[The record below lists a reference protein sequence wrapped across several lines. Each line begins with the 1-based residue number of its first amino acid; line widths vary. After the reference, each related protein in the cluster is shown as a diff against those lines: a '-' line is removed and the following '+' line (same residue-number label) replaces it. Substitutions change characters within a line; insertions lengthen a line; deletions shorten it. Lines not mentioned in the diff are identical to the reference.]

1 MRLRKNMKRTAAAA
15 LALSMAVSTAAVPAS
30 AGYTIDMSDASKIT
44 GDVEIKQ
51 EADGSGTKIT
61 ISVGG
66 VNKTDQ
72 FQNNDKD
79 DKITITGDNT
89 VTKSAT
95 TTTAAADAAKDDTK
109 APETT
114 VTENKD
120 GTVINYTG
128 ELDAQPD
135 QEVSRP
141 DSQND
146 QNDPEAD
153 QKNQGDQADQNDP
166 EADQKN
172 QGDQA
177 DQNDPEADQKN
188 QNDQKAD
195 QNDPEADQKNQ
206 NDQKVDQNDPE
217 ADQSGQN
224 NQNEDSEDAD
234 AGIMTYEAPAPTT
247 LTSAVATAFRNVIK
261 IINNVAGAENAL
273 NITLDNA
280 KIESDSDAA
289 MKISGKGDVNIELN
303 GSNVLTSG
311 KHHAGLEKNDKDSKG
326 RLTIRDDLKNDGTA
340 KTDEE
345 KKAEEDAVAAEKT
358 GDAVKDVGSLTA
370 TGGSRGGAGIGGGA
384 EDYYDS
390 KDTSSIVID
399 GGKIT
404 ATGGED
410 AAGIGGGGH
419 CRASGG
425 KVNKDDPDDRSQTI
439 TINGGNIEATGIGGG
454 AFYNNWGGDG
464 AVTINGGHIKSKAQY
479 GAGIG
484 GGWGGC
490 FGGKGDVLI
499 TGGVIEAEGL
509 GGAGIGGGGSDYRS
523 NVGFHHGYQGGVAKV
538 KIRGEN
544 TVIKKA
550 EGTLGAGIGGGGASN
565 DENYD
570 YHYNGGSAEIEI
582 TDGATVQEAVG
593 GNGGAGIGSGA
604 GDGYQ
609 YHEVDPYKT
618 YAHVTI
624 KNATVEVAKS
634 KSPSK
639 GKVYGAGIGGGGTR
653 GKYWNGENVIR
664 IINSVI
670 GRFQLDENGN
680 YLLEEGT
687 GALGTNKSEGIGRG
701 SNESGEL
708 STNYGKNDVIID
720 NSWVPDGNKMKQ
732 EFHHDWHDTETLPTC
747 TEDGEKGSVCSL
759 CGMKKTEKIPALG
772 HAWGA
777 WTVTTPATCT
787 TAGEKKHTCT
797 VCSHVETQEIP
808 ATGHQQTHIEGKKE
822 PTCTEPGY
830 TGDEV
835 CDACG
840 TVVKKGTVIP
850 ATGHHWVDKGDGTH
864 TCPDCG
870 ATEALPVNTNSAL
883 ELRVVDAEGMDQP
896 FTVSQNGTL
905 RTYTGAYDTAT
916 LTGDLDTLRY
926 LQDHGAQTIQFVTNG
941 QTSSFVINDLLA
953 QGSGSEVFYL
963 THRGA
968 EEPTLLLVEADHSE
982 LVKD

>member
-30 AGYTIDMSDASKIT
+30 AGYSIDMSDAKIT

-51 EADGSGTKIT
+51 EADSTGKATIT

-66 VNKTDQ
+66 EDKTTEFSDG
-72 FQNNDKD
+72 KED

-89 VTKSAT
+89 KSAA
-95 TTTAAADAAKDDTK
+95 TTTAAADAAEDNTK

-120 GTVINYTG
+120 GTVIDYTG

-146 QNDPEAD
+146 PEAD
-153 QKNQGDQADQNDP
+153 QNNQGDQADQD
-166 EADQKN
+166 
-172 QGDQA
+172 
-177 DQNDPEADQKN
+177 DPEADQKN
-188 QNDQKAD
+188 QNDQKN
-195 QNDPEADQKNQ
+195 QGDPEADQKNQ
-206 NDQKVDQNDPE
+206 DDQADQSDPE
-217 ADQSGQN
+217 ADQSGQK
-224 NQNEDSEDAD
+224 NQNKDSEDAD

-247 LTSAVATAFRNVIK
+247 ITNPVAAAIRNVIK
-261 IINNVAGAENAL
+261 IINKVAGAENAL

-289 MKISGKGDVNIELN
+289 MKISGEGDVNIELN

-311 KHHAGLEKNDKDSKG
+311 KCHAGLEKNNYDVKDRKDSDG

-345 KKAEEDAVAAEKT
+345 KKAEEDAVAAGET

-370 TGGSRGGAGIGGGA
+370 TGGSRGGAGIGGGS
-384 EDYYDS
+384 ENYYAGDKS
-390 KDTSSIVID
+390 TSSIVID

-410 AAGIGGGGH
+410 AAGIGGGGCGGH
-419 CRASGG
+419 GG
-425 KVNKDDPDDRSQTI
+425 KVNKKDPDDRSQTI
-439 TINGGNIEATGIGGG
+439 TINGGNIDATGIGGG
-454 AFYNNWGGDG
+454 AFYNNWGGSG
-464 AVTINGGHIKSKAQY
+464 AVTINGGHIRSIRSRANR

-484 GGWGGC
+484 GGWGGQ
-490 FGGKGDVLI
+490 FGADGDVLI

-509 GGAGIGGGGSDYRS
+509 RGAGIGGGGADNDDTGNYD
-523 NVGFHHGYQGGVAKV
+523 GCLGGDAKV
-538 KIRGEN
+538 EIRGKN

-550 EGTLGAGIGGGGASN
+550 EGNLGAGIGGGGASGP
-565 DENYD
+565 DRDPYR
-570 YHYNGGSAEIEI
+570 GGSAEIEI
-582 TDGATVQEAVG
+582 TDGATVKEAVG

-604 GDGYQ
+604 GRSYEDY
-609 YHEVDPYKT
+609 DFNKT
-618 YAHVTI
+618 HTHVTI

-634 KSPSK
+634 GSPSK
-639 GKVYGAGIGGGGTR
+639 YNTYGAGIGCGGTR
-653 GKYWNGENVIR
+653 GTRWNGENVIR

-670 GRFQLDENGN
+670 GRFKLDANGNREKDENGN
-680 YLLEEGT
+680 YLLDTGA
-687 GALGTNKSEGIGRG
+687 GALGTHGSEGIGRG
-701 SNESGEL
+701 SNEHEEPSDEQH
-708 STNYGKNDVIID
+708 GKNDVIID
-720 NSWVPDGNKMKQ
+720 NSWVPDGDTTMKQ
-732 EFHHDWHDTETLPTC
+732 EFNHLWSDTETPATC
-747 TEDGEKGSVCSL
+747 TEDGEKGKVCSR
-759 CGMKKTEKIPALG
+759 CGMKETEKIPALG
-772 HAWGA
+772 HDWGD

-787 TAGEKKHTCT
+787 NEGVETRTCNRDP
-797 VCSHVETQEIP
+797 SHVETRTIP
-808 ATGHQQTHIEGKKE
+808 TTGHN
-822 PTCTEPGY
+822 
-830 TGDEV
+830 
-835 CDACG
+835 
-840 TVVKKGTVIP
+840 
-850 ATGHHWVDKGDGTH
+850 WVDNGDGTH
-864 TCPDCG
+864 TCTNCG
-870 ATEALPVNTNSAL
+870 ATEAVGAL
-883 ELRVVDAEGMDQP
+883 ELRVVDAEGMNKP

-916 LTGDLDTLRY
+916 LTGNLNTLRY

-941 QTSSFVINDLLA
+941 QTSSFDINDLLA
-953 QGSGSEVFYL
+953 QGSGNEVFYL

>member
-1 MRLRKNMKRTAAAA
+1 MKRTAAAA
-15 LALSMAVSTAAVPAS
+15 LALSMAVSAAAVPAS
-30 AGYTIDMSDASKIT
+30 AGYSIDMSDAAKIT

-66 VNKTDQ
+66 ENKTKD
-72 FQNNDKD
+72 FKNDDKD

-120 GTVINYTG
+120 GTVISYTG

-153 QKNQGDQADQNDP
+153 QKNQGDQ
-166 EADQKN
+166 
-172 QGDQA
+172 GDQS
-177 DQNDPEADQKN
+177 DPEADQKN
-188 QNDQKAD
+188 QNDQK
-195 QNDPEADQKNQ
+195 NQ
-206 NDQKVDQNDPE
+206 SDPE
-217 ADQSGQN
+217 ADQSGQK
-224 NQNEDSEDAD
+224 NQNKDSEDAD

-247 LTSAVATAFRNVIK
+247 LTNPVAAAIRNVIK
-261 IINNVAGAENAL
+261 IINKVAGAENAL
-273 NITLDNA
+273 NITLNNA
-280 KIESDSDAA
+280 TIKSDSKAA
-289 MKISGKGDVNIELN
+289 MKISGEGDVNIELN

-311 KHHAGLEKNDKDSKG
+311 KCHAGLEKNDYDSDDRKDSSG

-340 KTDEE
+340 KTGEE
-345 KKAEEDAVAAEKT
+345 KKAEEDAVAAGKKGSE
-358 GDAVKDVGSLTA
+358 VENVGSLTA
-370 TGGSRGGAGIGGGA
+370 TGGSYGGDGGAGIGGGGA
-384 EDYYDS
+384 YYS
-390 KDTSSIVID
+390 SYKDTSSIVIN
-399 GGKIT
+399 GGKIK
-404 ATGGED
+404 ATGGEG
-410 AAGIGGGGH
+410 AAGIGGGGL
-419 CRASGG
+419 CSGYGG
-425 KVNKDDPDDRSQTI
+425 KVNKNDPDDRSQTI
-439 TINGGNIEATGIGGG
+439 TINGGNIEAAGIGGG
-454 AFYNNWGGDG
+454 SMYNNGGSG
-464 AVTINGGHIKSKAQY
+464 AVTINGGHIQSKAQY

-484 GGWGGC
+484 GGWGGQM
-490 FGGKGDVLI
+490 GGKGDVLI
-499 TGGVIEAEGL
+499 TGGEIEAEGL
-509 GGAGIGGGGSDYRS
+509 RGAGIGGGGSES
-523 NVGFHHGYQGGVAKV
+523 NDGGNEGGVAKV

-544 TVIKKA
+544 TIIKKA
-550 EGTLGAGIGGGGASN
+550 EGTFGAGIGGGGASN
-565 DENYD
+565 PEQHK

-609 YHEVDPYKT
+609 DYEVDPYKT

-639 GKVYGAGIGGGGTR
+639 SNTYGAGAGIGGGGTR
-653 GKYWNGENVIR
+653 GTYWNGENVIR

-670 GRFQLDENGN
+670 GRFQLDQNGNCKKDANGN
-680 YLLEEGT
+680 YLLEKGT
-687 GALGTNKSEGIGRG
+687 GALGTNGSEGIGKG
-701 SNESGEL
+701 ANQYGEPSDNL
-708 STNYGKNDVIID
+708 NGGKNDVIID
-720 NSWVPDGNKMKQ
+720 NSWVPNGDKMKQ
-732 EFHHDWHDTETLPTC
+732 EFNHDWHYTETLPTC
-747 TEDGEKGSVCSL
+747 TKDGEKFGECSR
-759 CGMKKTEKIPALG
+759 CGMKTTEKISALG
-772 HAWGA
+772 HEWGD

-787 TAGEKKHTCT
+787 NEGVETRICNRDP
-797 VCSHVETQEIP
+797 SHVETRTIP
-808 ATGHQQTHIEGKKE
+808 TTGHN
-822 PTCTEPGY
+822 
-830 TGDEV
+830 
-835 CDACG
+835 
-840 TVVKKGTVIP
+840 
-850 ATGHHWVDKGDGTH
+850 WVDNGNGTH
-864 TCPDCG
+864 TCTNCG
-870 ATEALPVNTNSAL
+870 ATEAFGAL
-883 ELRVVDAEGMDQP
+883 ELRVVDAEGMNEP

-916 LTGDLDTLRY
+916 LTGNLNTLRY

-941 QTSSFVINDLLA
+941 QTSSFDINDLLA

-963 THRGA
+963 THRGT

>member
-1 MRLRKNMKRTAAAA
+1 MKRTAAAA

-30 AGYTIDMSDASKIT
+30 AGYSIDMSDTKIT

-66 VNKTDQ
+66 EDKTKD
-72 FQNNDKD
+72 FSDGKED

-89 VTKSAT
+89 KSAA

-120 GTVINYTG
+120 GTVIDYTG

-153 QKNQGDQADQNDP
+153 QKNQGDQGDQNDP

-172 QGDQA
+172 QGDQS
-177 DQNDPEADQKN
+177 DPEADQKN
-188 QNDQKAD
+188 QNDQ
-195 QNDPEADQKNQ
+195 NNQ
-206 NDQKVDQNDPE
+206 SN
-217 ADQSGQN
+217 QN
-224 NQNEDSEDAD
+224 NQNKDSEDAD

-247 LTSAVATAFRNVIK
+247 LTSAVAAVVSKVVK

-280 KIESDSDAA
+280 TIKSDSAAA
-289 MKISGKGDVNIELN
+289 MKISGEGDVNIELN

-311 KHHAGLEKNDKDSKG
+311 KAHAGLEKNDDDSDG
-326 RLTIRDDLKNDGTA
+326 RLTIRDDLRNDGTA

-345 KKAEEDAVAAEKT
+345 KKAEEDAVAAKKT

-370 TGGSRGGAGIGGGA
+370 TGGSSGGAGIGGGA
-384 EDYYDS
+384 EYYYAT

-399 GGKIT
+399 GGKIK

-410 AAGIGGGGH
+410 AAGIGGGSWGD
-419 CRASGG
+419 GG
-425 KVNKDDPDDRSQTI
+425 KVNKKDPDDRSQTI
-439 TINGGNIEATGIGGG
+439 TINGGNIVATGIGGG
-454 AFYNNWGGDG
+454 AFSNNNGRDG
-464 AVTINGGHIKSKAQY
+464 AVTINGGHIKSTAQY

-490 FGGKGDVLI
+490 YGGRADVLI

-538 KIRGEN
+538 KIRGKN
-544 TVIKKA
+544 TIIKKA

-570 YHYNGGSAEIEI
+570 FYYNGGSAEIEI

-604 GDGYQ
+604 GEGYRSP
-609 YHEVDPYKT
+609 EFDSYKL

-624 KNATVEVAKS
+624 KNATVESAKS

-639 GKVYGAGIGGGGTR
+639 GKVYGAGIGSGGTR
-653 GKYWNGENVIR
+653 GTYWNGENVIR

-680 YLLEEGT
+680 REKDENGNYLLEDGT
-687 GALGTNKSEGIGRG
+687 GALGTHGSEGIGRG
-701 SNESGEL
+701 ANEHGEL
-708 STNYGKNDVIID
+708 SKNLSGKNDVIID
-720 NSWVPDGNKMKQ
+720 NSWVPDGDKMKQ
-732 EFHHDWHDTETLPTC
+732 EFNHLWSDTETLPTC
-747 TEDGEKGSVCSL
+747 TEDGEKGRVCSR
-759 CGMKKTEKIPALG
+759 CGMKETEKIPALG
-772 HAWGA
+772 HDWGA

-787 TAGEKKHTCT
+787 QEGVETRTCNRDP
-797 VCSHVETQEIP
+797 SHVETRTIP
-808 ATGHQQTHIEGKKE
+808 ATGHN
-822 PTCTEPGY
+822 
-830 TGDEV
+830 
-835 CDACG
+835 
-840 TVVKKGTVIP
+840 
-850 ATGHHWVDKGDGTH
+850 WVNNGNGTH
-864 TCPDCG
+864 TCTNCG
-870 ATEALPVNTNSAL
+870 ATEALPVGAL
-883 ELRVVDAEGMDQP
+883 ELRVVDAEGMNEP

-916 LTGDLDTLRY
+916 LTGDLNTLRY

-941 QTSSFVINDLLA
+941 QTSSFDINDLLA
-953 QGSGSEVFYL
+953 QGSGNEVFYL
-963 THRGA
+963 THRGT

>member
-30 AGYTIDMSDASKIT
+30 AGYTIDMSDAKIT
-44 GDVEIKQ
+44 GNVEIKQ
-51 EADGSGTKIT
+51 EADSTGKATIT

-66 VNKTDQ
+66 EDKTTD
-72 FQNNDKD
+72 FSDGKED

-89 VTKSAT
+89 KSAA

-120 GTVINYTG
+120 GTVISYTG

-153 QKNQGDQADQNDP
+153 KNDPEADQNDP
-166 EADQKN
+166 EADKS
-172 QGDQA
+172 
-177 DQNDPEADQKN
+177 DPEADQKN
-188 QNDQKAD
+188 QNK
-195 QNDPEADQKNQ
+195 
-206 NDQKVDQNDPE
+206 
-217 ADQSGQN
+217 
-224 NQNEDSEDAD
+224 DSEDAD

-247 LTSAVATAFRNVIK
+247 ITNPVAAAIRNVIK
-261 IINNVAGAENAL
+261 IINKVAGAENAL

-289 MKISGKGDVNIELN
+289 MKISGEGDVNIELN

-311 KHHAGLEKNDKDSKG
+311 NAHAGLEKNDKDSSG
-326 RLTIRDDLKNDGTA
+326 RLTIRDDLRNDGTE

-345 KKAEEDAVAAEKT
+345 KKAEEDGGT

-370 TGGSRGGAGIGGGA
+370 TGGSDGGAGIGGGA
-384 EDYYDS
+384 NGYYNA
-390 KDTSSIVID
+390 KDTSSIVIN

-404 ATGGED
+404 ATGGKG
-410 AAGIGGGGH
+410 ATGIGAGTF
-419 CRASGG
+419 ASGG
-425 KVNKDDPDDRSQTI
+425 KVNQKDPDDRSQTI

-454 AFYNNWGGDG
+454 QAHYGGNG
-464 AVTINGGHIKSKAQY
+464 AVTITGGHIRSIRSSANR

-484 GGWGGC
+484 GGWGDVY
-490 FGGKGDVLI
+490 GGRGDVLI
-499 TGGVIEAEGL
+499 TGGVIEAEGF
-509 GGAGIGGGGSDYRS
+509 GGAGIGGGGSDGTFNAGYR
-523 NVGFHHGYQGGVAKV
+523 GGNAKV
-538 KIRGEN
+538 KIRGKN

-550 EGTLGAGIGGGGASN
+550 EGNLGAGIGGGGASSP
-565 DENYD
+565 DRDPYL
-570 YHYNGGSAEIEI
+570 YKGGSAEIEI

-593 GNGGAGIGSGA
+593 GNGAAGIGSGA

-609 YHEVDPYKT
+609 SYAPDKT

-634 KSPSK
+634 GSPSK
-639 GKVYGAGIGGGGTR
+639 YNTYGAGIGGGGTR
-653 GKYWNGENVIR
+653 GDYWNGENVIR

-670 GRFQLDENGN
+670 GRFQLDANGNREKDANGN
-680 YLLEEGT
+680 YLLESGT
-687 GALGTNKSEGIGRG
+687 GALGTHGSEGIGRG
-701 SNESGEL
+701 SNEHEEPSDER
-708 STNYGKNDVIID
+708 YGKNDVIID
-720 NSWVPDGNKMKQ
+720 NSWVPDGDTMKQ
-732 EFHHDWHDTETLPTC
+732 EFNHDWHDTETPPTC
-747 TEDGEKGSVCSL
+747 TEDGEKGKVCSR

-772 HAWGA
+772 HDWGD

-787 TAGEKKHTCT
+787 NEGVETRICNRDP
-797 VCSHVETQEIP
+797 SHVETREIP
-808 ATGHQQTHIEGKKE
+808 ATGHN
-822 PTCTEPGY
+822 
-830 TGDEV
+830 
-835 CDACG
+835 
-840 TVVKKGTVIP
+840 
-850 ATGHHWVDKGDGTH
+850 WVDNGNGTH
-864 TCPDCG
+864 TCTNCG
-870 ATEALPVNTNSAL
+870 ATEAFGAL
-883 ELRVVDAEGMDQP
+883 ELRVVDAEGMNEP

-916 LTGDLDTLRY
+916 LTGDLNTLRY

-941 QTSSFVINDLLA
+941 QTSSFDINDLLA
-953 QGSGSEVFYL
+953 QGSGNEVFYL
-963 THRGA
+963 THRGT

>member
-1 MRLRKNMKRTAAAA
+1 MKRTAAAA

-30 AGYTIDMSDASKIT
+30 AGYNIDMSDATKIT

-61 ISVGG
+61 ISVDGHD
-66 VNKTDQ
+66 KTTD
-72 FQNNDKD
+72 FSDGKED
-79 DKITITGDNT
+79 DKITITDDNT
-89 VTKSAT
+89 VTKSAA

-120 GTVINYTG
+120 GTVISYTG

-153 QKNQGDQADQNDP
+153 QKNQGDQGDP

-172 QGDQA
+172 QSDQA
-177 DQNDPEADQKN
+177 DQSDPEADQKN
-188 QNDQKAD
+188 QNDQ
-195 QNDPEADQKNQ
+195 
-206 NDQKVDQNDPE
+206 
-217 ADQSGQN
+217 N
-224 NQNEDSEDAD
+224 NQNKDSEDAD

-247 LTSAVATAFRNVIK
+247 LTSAVATVISKVVK
-261 IINNVAGAENAL
+261 IINNVAGEKNAL

-280 KIESDSDAA
+280 TIESDSKAA
-289 MKISGKGDVNIELN
+289 MKISGEGDVNIELN
-303 GSNVLTSG
+303 HSNVLTSG
-311 KHHAGLEKNDKDSKG
+311 GHHAGLEKNDKDSSG

-345 KKAEEDAVAAEKT
+345 KKAEEDAVAAKKN

-370 TGGSRGGAGIGGGA
+370 TATGGSSGGAGIGGGA
-384 EDYYDS
+384 EGYYDT

-404 ATGGED
+404 ATGGEG
-410 AAGIGGGGH
+410 ATGIGGGYWGD
-419 CRASGG
+419 GG
-425 KVNKDDPDDRSQTI
+425 KVNKNDPDDRSQTI
-439 TINGGNIEATGIGGG
+439 TINGGNIKATGIGGG
-454 AFYNNWGGDG
+454 AFSNNWGRNG
-464 AVTINGGHIKSKAQY
+464 AVTINGGHIQSKAQY

-484 GGWGGC
+484 GGWGGQL
-490 FGGKGDVLI
+490 GGKGDVLI
-499 TGGVIEAEGL
+499 TGGEIEAEGL
-509 GGAGIGGGGSDYRS
+509 RGAGIGGGGSVS
-523 NVGFHHGYQGGVAKV
+523 NDSGNQGGVAKV

-544 TVIKKA
+544 TIIKKA
-550 EGTLGAGIGGGGASN
+550 EGTFGAGIGGGGASN
-565 DENYD
+565 PEQHK

-609 YHEVDPYKT
+609 YYEVDPYKT

-634 KSPSK
+634 DSPSK
-639 GKVYGAGIGGGGTR
+639 SNTYGAGAGIGGGGTR

-680 YLLEEGT
+680 RKKDANGNYLLVSGT
-687 GALGTNKSEGIGRG
+687 GALGTNGSEGIGRG
-701 SNESGEL
+701 ANERGEL
-708 STNYGKNDVIID
+708 SEILDGKNDVIID
-720 NSWVPDGNKMKQ
+720 NSWVPNGDTMKQ
-732 EFHHDWHDTETLPTC
+732 EFNHDWHDTETLPTC
-747 TEDGEKGSVCSL
+747 TEAGEKGRECSR
-759 CGMKKTEKIPALG
+759 CGMKETEKIPALG
-772 HAWGA
+772 HDWGA

-787 TAGEKKHTCT
+787 NEGVETRICNRDP
-797 VCSHVETQEIP
+797 SHVETRTIP
-808 ATGHQQTHIEGKKE
+808 ATGHN
-822 PTCTEPGY
+822 
-830 TGDEV
+830 
-835 CDACG
+835 
-840 TVVKKGTVIP
+840 
-850 ATGHHWVDKGDGTH
+850 WVDNGNGTH
-864 TCPDCG
+864 TCTNCG
-870 ATEALPVNTNSAL
+870 ATEAFGAL
-883 ELRVVDAEGMDQP
+883 ELRVVDAEGMNKS

-916 LTGDLDTLRY
+916 LTGDLNTLRY

-941 QTSSFVINDLLA
+941 QTSSFDINDLLA
-953 QGSGSEVFYL
+953 QGSGNEVFYL
-963 THRGA
+963 THRGT

>member
-30 AGYTIDMSDASKIT
+30 AGYNIDMSGANIT

-51 EADGSGTKIT
+51 EADSTGKATIT

-66 VNKTDQ
+66 ENKTTD
-72 FQNNDKD
+72 FSDGKED
-79 DKITITGDNT
+79 DNITITGDNT
-89 VTKSAT
+89 VTKSAA

-120 GTVINYTG
+120 GTVISYTG

-153 QKNQGDQADQNDP
+153 QKNQGDQSDQS
-166 EADQKN
+166 
-172 QGDQA
+172 
-177 DQNDPEADQKN
+177 DPEADQKN
-188 QNDQKAD
+188 QNDQK
-195 QNDPEADQKNQ
+195 NQ
-206 NDQKVDQNDPE
+206 SDPE
-217 ADQSGQN
+217 ADQSGQK
-224 NQNEDSEDAD
+224 NQSKDSEDAD

-247 LTSAVATAFRNVIK
+247 LTSAVATVISKVVK

-280 KIESDSDAA
+280 KIESDSKAA
-289 MKISGKGDVNIELN
+289 MKISGEGDVNIELN
-303 GSNVLTSG
+303 HSNVLTSG
-311 KHHAGLEKNDKDSKG
+311 GHHAGLEKNDKDSSG
-326 RLTIRDDLKNDGTA
+326 RLTIRDDLRNNGTA

-345 KKAEEDAVAAEKT
+345 KKAEEDAVAAGETT
-358 GDAVKDVGSLTA
+358 GDAVEDVGSLTA
-370 TGGSRGGAGIGGGA
+370 TATGGSSGGAGIGGGA
-384 EDYYDS
+384 EGYYDT

-404 ATGGED
+404 ATGGEG
-410 AAGIGGGGH
+410 ATGIGGGYWGD
-419 CRASGG
+419 GG
-425 KVNKDDPDDRSQTI
+425 KVNKNDPDDRSQTI
-439 TINGGNIEATGIGGG
+439 TINGGNIKATGIGGG
-454 AFYNNWGGDG
+454 AFSNNWGRTG
-464 AVTINGGHIKSKAQY
+464 AVTINGGHIQSKAQY

-484 GGWGGC
+484 GGWGGQM
-490 FGGKGDVLI
+490 GGKGDVLI
-499 TGGVIEAEGL
+499 TGGEIEAEGL
-509 GGAGIGGGGSDYRS
+509 RGAGIGGGGSVS
-523 NVGFHHGYQGGVAKV
+523 NDGGNQGGVAKV

-544 TVIKKA
+544 TIIKKA
-550 EGTLGAGIGGGGASN
+550 EGTFGAGIGGGGASN
-565 DENYD
+565 PEQHK

-582 TDGATVQEAVG
+582 TDGATVKEAVG

-609 YHEVDPYKT
+609 YYEVDPYKT

-634 KSPSK
+634 DSPSK
-639 GKVYGAGIGGGGTR
+639 SNTYGAGAGIGGGGTR
-653 GKYWNGENVIR
+653 GEYWNGENVIR

-670 GRFQLDENGN
+670 GRFKLDENGN
-680 YLLEEGT
+680 REKDANGNYLLVSGT
-687 GALGTNKSEGIGRG
+687 GALGTNGSEGIGKG
-701 SNESGEL
+701 ANQYGKPSKNLNG
-708 STNYGKNDVIID
+708 GKNDVIID
-720 NSWVPDGNKMKQ
+720 NSWVPDGDKMKQ
-732 EFHHDWHDTETLPTC
+732 EFNHDWHDTETLPTC
-747 TEDGEKGSVCSL
+747 TEDGEKGRECSR
-759 CGMKKTEKIPALG
+759 CGMKETEKIPALG
-772 HAWGA
+772 HDWGA

-787 TAGEKKHTCT
+787 KEGVETRICNRDS
-797 VCSHVETQEIP
+797 SHVETRTIP
-808 ATGHQQTHIEGKKE
+808 ATGHN
-822 PTCTEPGY
+822 
-830 TGDEV
+830 
-835 CDACG
+835 
-840 TVVKKGTVIP
+840 
-850 ATGHHWVDKGDGTH
+850 WVDNGNGTH
-864 TCPDCG
+864 TCTNCG
-870 ATEALPVNTNSAL
+870 ATEAFGAL
-883 ELRVVDAEGMDQP
+883 ELRVVDAEGMNKS

-916 LTGDLDTLRY
+916 LTGDLNTLRY
-926 LQDHGAQTIQFVTNG
+926 LQDHGAQTIQFVTNR
-941 QTSSFVINDLLA
+941 QTSSFDINDLLA

-963 THRGA
+963 THRGT

>member
-15 LALSMAVSTAAVPAS
+15 LALSMAVSAAAVPAS
-30 AGYTIDMSDASKIT
+30 AGYNIDMSDANIT

-66 VNKTDQ
+66 ENKTKD
-72 FQNNDKD
+72 FSDGKED

-89 VTKSAT
+89 VTKSAA

-120 GTVINYTG
+120 GTVISYTG

-153 QKNQGDQADQNDP
+153 QKNQGDQADQSDP

-172 QGDQA
+172 QS
-177 DQNDPEADQKN
+177 DPEADQS
-188 QNDQKAD
+188 
-195 QNDPEADQKNQ
+195 
-206 NDQKVDQNDPE
+206 DPE
-217 ADQSGQN
+217 ADQSGQK
-224 NQNEDSEDAD
+224 NQNKDSEDAD

-247 LTSAVATAFRNVIK
+247 LTNPVETAIRNVIK
-261 IINNVAGAENAL
+261 IINKVAGAENAL

-280 KIESDSDAA
+280 TIKSDSDAA
-289 MKISGKGDVNIELN
+289 MKISGEGDVNIELN

-311 KHHAGLEKNDKDSKG
+311 KCHAGLEKNDDDSKG
-326 RLTIRDDLKNDGTA
+326 RLTIRDDLRNDGTA

-345 KKAEEDAVAAEKT
+345 KKAEEDAVAAKKT
-358 GDAVKDVGSLTA
+358 GDAVEDVGSLTA
-370 TGGSRGGAGIGGGA
+370 TGGNSAEGYGGAGIGGG
-384 EDYYDS
+384 S
-390 KDTSSIVID
+390 KFYGSGDKSTSSIVIN

-404 ATGGED
+404 ATGGKG
-410 AAGIGGGGH
+410 AAGIGGGYFGH
-419 CRASGG
+419 GG
-425 KVNKDDPDDRSQTI
+425 KVNQNDPDDRSQTI

-454 AFYNNWGGDG
+454 SAIYGRIG
-464 AVTINGGHIKSKAQY
+464 AVTITGGHIQSESKC

-484 GGWGGC
+484 GGWGDIY
-490 FGGKGDVLI
+490 GGRGDVLI

-509 GGAGIGGGGSDYRS
+509 GGAGIGGGGSESYGS
-523 NVGFHHGYQGGVAKV
+523 PNESFMGGDAKV
-538 KIRGEN
+538 EIRGKN
-544 TVIKKA
+544 TIITKA
-550 EGTLGAGIGGGGASN
+550 EGKLGAGIGGGSTFN
-565 DENYD
+565 PVHPVLYK
-570 YHYNGGSAEIEI
+570 GGSAEIEI

-593 GNGGAGIGSGA
+593 GNGAAGIGSGA
-604 GDGYQ
+604 GDGYHS
-609 YHEVDPYKT
+609 YNPDRT

-634 KSPSK
+634 GSPSK
-639 GKVYGAGIGGGGTR
+639 YNTYGAGIGGGGTR
-653 GKYWNGENVIR
+653 GDDWNGENVIR

-670 GRFQLDENGN
+670 GRFKLDQNGNREKDANGN
-680 YLLEEGT
+680 YLLESGT
-687 GALGTNKSEGIGRG
+687 GALGTHGSEGIGRG
-701 SNESGEL
+701 ANESGNPSDER
-708 STNYGKNDVIID
+708 YGNNDVIID
-720 NSWVPDGNKMKQ
+720 NSWVPNGDGKTMKQ
-732 EFHHDWHDTETLPTC
+732 EFNHDWHDTEETRPTC
-747 TEDGEKGSVCSL
+747 TKDGEKVWECSR
-759 CGMKKTEKIPALG
+759 CGMKKTEKISALG
-772 HAWGA
+772 HDWGD

-787 TAGEKKHTCT
+787 NEGVETRICNRDP
-797 VCSHVETQEIP
+797 SHVETRTIP
-808 ATGHQQTHIEGKKE
+808 TTGHN
-822 PTCTEPGY
+822 
-830 TGDEV
+830 
-835 CDACG
+835 
-840 TVVKKGTVIP
+840 
-850 ATGHHWVDKGDGTH
+850 WVDNGDGTH
-864 TCPDCG
+864 TCTNCG
-870 ATEALPVNTNSAL
+870 ATEAVGAL
-883 ELRVVDAEGMDQP
+883 ELRVVDAEGMNEP

-916 LTGDLDTLRY
+916 LTGNLNTLRY

-941 QTSSFVINDLLA
+941 QTSSFDINDLLA

-963 THRGA
+963 THRGT

>member
-1 MRLRKNMKRTAAAA
+1 MKRTAAAA

-30 AGYTIDMSDASKIT
+30 AGYNIDMSDATKIT

-66 VNKTDQ
+66 VDKTDQ

-89 VTKSAT
+89 KSAA

-120 GTVINYTG
+120 GTVISYTG

-172 QGDQA
+172 Q
-177 DQNDPEADQKN
+177 NDQKN
-188 QNDQKAD
+188 QS
-195 QNDPEADQKNQ
+195 
-206 NDQKVDQNDPE
+206 DPE
-217 ADQSGQN
+217 ADQSGQK
-224 NQNEDSEDAD
+224 NQNKDSENAD

-247 LTSAVATAFRNVIK
+247 LTSAVATAVRNVIK
-261 IINNVAGAENAL
+261 IINKVAGAENAL

-280 KIESDSDAA
+280 TIKSDSKAA
-289 MKISGKGDVNIELN
+289 MKISGEGDVNIELN

-311 KHHAGLEKNDKDSKG
+311 ECHAGLEKNDYDGEDRKDSEG
-326 RLTIRDDLKNDGTA
+326 RLTIRDDLRNDGTA

-345 KKAEEDAVAAEKT
+345 KKAEEDAVAAGET

-370 TGGSRGGAGIGGGA
+370 TGGSYGGDGGAGIGGGGA
-384 EDYYDS
+384 YYS
-390 KDTSSIVID
+390 SYKDTSSIVIN
-399 GGKIT
+399 GGKIK
-404 ATGGED
+404 ATGGTD
-410 AAGIGGGGH
+410 AAGIGGGGL
-419 CRASGG
+419 CSGYGG
-425 KVNKDDPDDRSQTI
+425 KVNKNDPDDRSQTI
-439 TINGGNIEATGIGGG
+439 TINGGNIEAAGIGGG
-454 AFYNNWGGDG
+454 SMYNNGGEG
-464 AVTINGGHIKSKAQY
+464 AVTINGGHIKSEGKN

-484 GGWGGC
+484 GGWGGDI
-490 FGGKGDVLI
+490 GGDGDVLI

-509 GGAGIGGGGSDYRS
+509 RGAGIGGGGSVS
-523 NVGFHHGYQGGVAKV
+523 NDSGNQGGVAKV

-544 TVIKKA
+544 TIIKKA
-550 EGTLGAGIGGGGASN
+550 EGTFGAGIGGGGASN
-565 DENYD
+565 PEQHK

-582 TDGATVQEAVG
+582 TDGATVEEAVG

-609 YHEVDPYKT
+609 YYEVDPYKT

-634 KSPSK
+634 DSPSK
-639 GKVYGAGIGGGGTR
+639 SNTYGAGIGGGGTR
-653 GKYWNGENVIR
+653 GTYWNGENVIR

-680 YLLEEGT
+680 RKKDANGNYLLESGT
-687 GALGTNKSEGIGRG
+687 GALGTHGSEGIGRG
-701 SNESGEL
+701 ANESGEL
-708 STNYGKNDVIID
+708 SKNYGNNDVIID
-720 NSWVPDGNKMKQ
+720 NSWVPDGDKMKQ
-732 EFHHDWHDTETLPTC
+732 EFNHHWSDTETLPTC
-747 TEDGEKGSVCSL
+747 TEDGEKGKVCSR
-759 CGMKKTEKIPALG
+759 CGMKETEKIPALG
-772 HAWGA
+772 HDWGA

-787 TAGEKKHTCT
+787 KEGVETRICNRNS
-797 VCSHVETQEIP
+797 SHVETRTIP
-808 ATGHQQTHIEGKKE
+808 TTGHN
-822 PTCTEPGY
+822 
-830 TGDEV
+830 
-835 CDACG
+835 
-840 TVVKKGTVIP
+840 
-850 ATGHHWVDKGDGTH
+850 WVDNGNGTH
-864 TCPDCG
+864 TCTNCG
-870 ATEALPVNTNSAL
+870 ATEAFGAL
-883 ELRVVDAEGMDQP
+883 ELRVVDAEGMNEP

-916 LTGDLDTLRY
+916 LTGDLNTLRY

-941 QTSSFVINDLLA
+941 QTSSFDINDLLA

-968 EEPTLLLVEADHSE
+968 EEPTLLLVEADRSD

>member
-30 AGYTIDMSDASKIT
+30 AGYTINMSDANIT

-51 EADGSGTKIT
+51 EADSTGKATIT

-66 VNKTDQ
+66 ENKTKD
-72 FQNNDKD
+72 FSDGKED

-89 VTKSAT
+89 KSAA

-120 GTVINYTG
+120 GTVISYTG

-153 QKNQGDQADQNDP
+153 QKNQGDQADQS
-166 EADQKN
+166 
-172 QGDQA
+172 
-177 DQNDPEADQKN
+177 DPEADQKN
-188 QNDQKAD
+188 QNDQK
-195 QNDPEADQKNQ
+195 NQ
-206 NDQKVDQNDPE
+206 SDPE

-224 NQNEDSEDAD
+224 NQNKDSENAD

-247 LTSAVATAFRNVIK
+247 LTSAVATVISKVVK
-261 IINNVAGAENAL
+261 IINNVAGEKNAL

-280 KIESDSDAA
+280 TIKSDSDAA
-289 MKISGKGDVNIELN
+289 MKISGEGDVNIELN
-303 GSNVLTSG
+303 HSNVLTSG
-311 KHHAGLEKNDKDSKG
+311 KAHAGLEKNDEDSKG
-326 RLTIRDDLKNDGTA
+326 RLTIRDDLRNDGTA

-345 KKAEEDAVAAEKT
+345 KKAEEDAVAAGKS

-370 TGGSRGGAGIGGGA
+370 TGGSYGGDGGAGIGGGGA
-384 EDYYDS
+384 YYS
-390 KDTSSIVID
+390 SYKDTSSIVIN
-399 GGKIT
+399 GGKIK
-404 ATGGED
+404 ATGGEG
-410 AAGIGGGGH
+410 AAGIGGGGL
-419 CRASGG
+419 CSGYGG
-425 KVNKDDPDDRSQTI
+425 KVNKNDPDDRSQTI
-439 TINGGNIEATGIGGG
+439 TINGGNIEAAGIGG
-454 AFYNNWGGDG
+454 ASMYNNGGNG
-464 AVTINGGHIKSKAQY
+464 AVTITGGHIKSEGKY

-484 GGWGGC
+484 GGWGGYI
-490 FGGKGDVLI
+490 GGDGDVLI

-509 GGAGIGGGGSDYRS
+509 GGAGIGGGGSDYDRNNDPNRGS
-523 NVGFHHGYQGGVAKV
+523 LGGDAKV
-538 KIRGEN
+538 KIRGKN
-544 TVIKKA
+544 TIINKA
-550 EGTLGAGIGGGGASN
+550 EGHLGAGIGGGSVYNPSISGL
-565 DENYD
+565 
-570 YHYNGGSAEIEI
+570 HNGGSAEIEI
-582 TDGATVQEAVG
+582 TDGATVKEAVG
-593 GNGGAGIGSGA
+593 GTGGAGIGSGA
-604 GDGYQ
+604 GDGFDHLY
-609 YHEVDPYKT
+609 VYKT
-618 YAHVTI
+618 NAHVTI

-653 GKYWNGENVIR
+653 GHYWFGENVIT

-670 GRFQLDENGN
+670 GRFKLDQNGNREKDANGN
-680 YLLEEGT
+680 YLLESGT
-687 GALGTNKSEGIGRG
+687 GALGTNGSEGIGRG
-701 SNESGEL
+701 ANELGEMSEIL
-708 STNYGKNDVIID
+708 DGKNDVIID
-720 NSWVPDGNKMKQ
+720 NSWVPNGDGDKMKQ
-732 EFHHDWHDTETLPTC
+732 EFNHIWHDTETLPTC
-747 TEDGEKGSVCSL
+747 TEDGEKGKVCSR
-759 CGMKKTEKIPALG
+759 CGMKETEKIPALG
-772 HAWGA
+772 HDWGA

-787 TAGEKKHTCT
+787 KEGVETRICNRDS
-797 VCSHVETQEIP
+797 SHVETRTIP
-808 ATGHQQTHIEGKKE
+808 ATGHN
-822 PTCTEPGY
+822 
-830 TGDEV
+830 
-835 CDACG
+835 
-840 TVVKKGTVIP
+840 
-850 ATGHHWVDKGDGTH
+850 WVDNGNGTH
-864 TCPDCG
+864 TCTNCG
-870 ATEALPVNTNSAL
+870 ATEAFGAL
-883 ELRVVDAEGMDQP
+883 ELRVVDAEGMNKP

-916 LTGDLDTLRY
+916 LTGDLNTLRY

-941 QTSSFVINDLLA
+941 QTSSFDINDLLA